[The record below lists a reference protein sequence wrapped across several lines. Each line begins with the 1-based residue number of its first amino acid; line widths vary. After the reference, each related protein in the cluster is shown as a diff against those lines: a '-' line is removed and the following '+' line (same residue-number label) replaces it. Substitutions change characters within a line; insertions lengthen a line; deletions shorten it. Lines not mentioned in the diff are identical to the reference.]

1 MAKEP
6 NPKEEESAPVP
17 TPAKA
22 LPLKKI
28 IMIGVPVF
36 LVQVVVLFFVAT
48 KFVGGGS
55 ASSHPSQPAAEQ
67 AADGEK
73 GGEKEGAE
81 GAASHMFIVKDL
93 IVNPAGTN
101 GTRFLLLTVG
111 FETSTVEGEKELERK
126 EIQVRDALNSVL
138 TSRTLDELA
147 SVAQREQLR
156 GDILAKASELVK
168 TGSVTNVYFSKF
180 IIQ

>member
-6 NPKEEESAPVP
+6 TPATPESAPVQA
-17 TPAKA
+17 PAKA
-22 LPLKKI
+22 LPLKKL

-48 KFVGGGS
+48 KFMGGGS
-55 ASSHPSQPAAEQ
+55 AAGHAGQSSAEQ
-67 AADGEK
+67 SGESGNGEGK
-73 GGEKEGAE
+73 EGGEPV
-81 GAASHMFIVKDL
+81 AAPMFIVKDL

-111 FETSTVEGEKELERK
+111 FETSTTQGEKELERK

-138 TSRTLDELA
+138 TTKTLEELA
-147 SVAQREQLR
+147 NVQQREQLR
-156 GDILAKASELVK
+156 SDILARASELVK
-168 TGSVTNVYFSKF
+168 SGTVTNVYFSKF